1 VGFVLVHVGVQ
12 AVLEH
17 VVSEEDTAAFMGTSD
32 VAVLSTPKVVALCEE
47 ATVKALAH
55 ELSPGQTSVGSR
67 VELTHLAPVAVGSVV
82 RATATL
88 EKTEGRRLIFGVSV
102 NDACGLVAAGKVT
115 RVVVDRS
122 HFAAKAR

>member
-17 VVSEEDTAAFMGTSD
+17 VVSDEDTASFMGTSD

-55 ELSPGQTSVGSR
+55 ELSADQTSVGSR
-67 VELTHLAPVAVGSVV
+67 IELTHLAPVAVGSVV

-122 HFAAKAR
+122 DFAAKAR